1 MLRTKE
7 LDEVHARSR
16 RRPCRERLH
25 LAIAWRLKWTANPS
39 AVNISVPRM
48 LASCRSGRPALILKG
63 LAGSSTA
70 FESRFNTPASHAFA
84 NRERNV
90 STIRAAD
97 GLWILAACG
106 ETAKPTPDRTTCRT
120 RAAVIS
126 TSCPM
131 AFTGPAPRL
140 HRRRH
145 PTERQTSRRWG
156 RSSAAAIPMRPVPT
170 WCHPAQPRSRVP
182 PHSVL

>member
-7 LDEVHARSR
+7 PHEEHARNR
-16 RRPCRERLH
+16 RRLRRERLH

-39 AVNISVPRM
+39 AVKISVPRM
-48 LASCRSGRPALILKG
+48 LASCRSGRPALTSKG
-63 LAGSSTA
+63 LARSSTA

-97 GLWILAACG
+97 GLWILAASG
-106 ETAKPTPDRTTCRT
+106 ETGGPIPDRTICRT

-126 TSCPM
+126 ASCPM
-131 AFTGPAPRL
+131 SFTGPAPRL

-156 RSSAAAIPMRPVPT
+156 RSSAAAIPMRAVPT
-170 WCHPAQPRSRVP
+170 WCRPARPRSRVP